1 MKGKKI
7 NTHLSI
13 IPDLTRLHVAPSF
26 IHIISDK
33 EKKKIR
39 NSGALLQT
47 SNKGLFQNYSLIQL
61 NNYCHA
67 EKGVKYL

>member
-26 IHIISDK
+26 IHIISDE
-33 EKKKIR
+33 EKKKKSEIVVHCYKHPIK
-39 NSGALLQT
+39 A
-47 SNKGLFQNYSLIQL
+47 YSKII
-61 NNYCHA
+61 
-67 EKGVKYL
+67 V